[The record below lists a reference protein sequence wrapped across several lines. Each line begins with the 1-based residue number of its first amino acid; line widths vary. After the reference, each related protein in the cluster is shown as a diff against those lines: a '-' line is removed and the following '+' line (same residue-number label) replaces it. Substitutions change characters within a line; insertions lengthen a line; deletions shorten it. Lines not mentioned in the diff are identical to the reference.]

1 MTQSIGEPVVTKR
14 FVHAN
19 GTVSHFHVRD
29 GRVLL
34 TSVHPEH
41 TGNPGEIERAEILRA
56 WDKVTEDAKAEGL
69 LG

>member
-1 MTQSIGEPVVTKR
+1 MAQGIDGPVVTKR
-14 FVHAN
+14 FVHPS

-41 TGNPGEIERAEILRA
+41 GGDPAGMDRAELMRA
-56 WDKVTEDAKAEGL
+56 WDRVTEDAEAEGL
-69 LG
+69 IG

>member
-1 MTQSIGEPVVTKR
+1 MTQNIGDPVVTKR

-19 GTVSHFHVRD
+19 GTVSHFHIRG

-41 TGNPGEIERAEILRA
+41 TGNPAEMDQAEVMKA
-56 WDKVTEDAKAEGL
+56 WDSVTADAKAEGL
-69 LG
+69 IA

>member
-1 MTQSIGEPVVTKR
+1 MTQGIGEAVVTKR
-14 FVHAN
+14 FVHQN
-19 GTVSHFHVRD
+19 GTVSHFHIRA

-41 TGNPGEIERAEILRA
+41 AGNPGELERAELLRA
-56 WDKVTEDAKAEGL
+56 WDKVTEDAEAEGL

>member
-14 FVHAN
+14 FVHPN
-19 GTVSHFHVRD
+19 GTVSHFHVRG

-41 TGNPGEIERAEILRA
+41 AGNPAEMDRAEVLRA
-56 WDKVTEDAKAEGL
+56 WDAVTEQAEADGL